1 MFGSHDL
8 HSWRLNNHGYKSIQ
22 FIYEDYNLRNK
33 TSLTMKSFFLITF
46 FVATALSMPVFEDD
60 TFGREMNQLL
70 EKLNERVSF
79 EHRLNNYRYTD
90 RSFKIGGRK
99 YYDVKTGGI
108 TLEGI
113 ENLKRSSPAQ
123 GDRSRGWT
131 QIVDRVDF
139 SVKGGFNL
147 TSSLE
152 FFFIGKKYSA
162 EMKGTWK
169 NPNQD
174 AIFRLKGV
182 EFPYQ
187 EKFKLSESTNN
198 IFNNM
203 FEITLTCDDS
213 EDQELCNQ
221 IQVHYLN
228 SWDFDLHRYFQDT
241 LQSEVNKITF
251 DGWTK

>member
-1 MFGSHDL
+1 MFCSHVL
-8 HSWRLNNHGYKSIQ
+8 HSWELKTDGYKSVH
-22 FIYEDYNLRNK
+22 FIHREYNLRNK
-33 TSLTMKSFFLITF
+33 TSLTMKSLFLILF

-113 ENLKRSSPAQ
+113 DNLKRSSPAQ
-123 GDRSRGWT
+123 GLISRGLRQT
-131 QIVDRVDF
+131 VDRVDF
-139 SVKGGFNL
+139 SVKGGFNF
-147 TSSLE
+147 TSSLT
-152 FFFIGKKYSA
+152 FFFNGNYHSG

-169 NPNQD
+169 NPNED

-182 EFPYQ
+182 EFQPSNNFELQ
-187 EKFKLSESTNN
+187 DSTNN
-198 IFNNM
+198 IFNDM
-203 FEITLTCDDS
+203 FEITLTCNNS
-213 EDQELCNQ
+213 KDQELCNQ
-221 IQVHYLN
+221 IQIHYLN
-228 SWDFDLHRYFQDT
+228 SWDFDLHRYFQDI
-241 LQSEVNKITF
+241 LQSEVNEITF
-251 DGWTK
+251 NG

>member
-1 MFGSHDL
+1 MK
-8 HSWRLNNHGYKSIQ
+8 KS
-22 FIYEDYNLRNK
+22 L
-33 TSLTMKSFFLITF
+33 FLIAF

-60 TFGREMNQLL
+60 TFGRQMEQLL
-70 EKLNERVSF
+70 KKLNDRVSRGHGMNGYMYS
-79 EHRLNNYRYTD
+79 EGSL
-90 RSFKIGGRK
+90 KIGGRQ
-99 YYDVKTGGI
+99 YYEVETESI

-113 ENLKRSSPAQ
+113 DNLKRSSPAQ
-123 GDRSRGWT
+123 GEVMRGLR

-147 TSSLE
+147 TSSLT
-152 FFFIGKKYSA
+152 FFFNGKKYSA
-162 EMKGTWK
+162 EMKGIWK

-182 EFPYQ
+182 KLVAQ

-198 IFNNM
+198 IFNDM